1 MIGNKLTN
9 LRCILGEKEF
19 VQLKASKNQIQY
31 LSVDDFKTVKSI
43 QNIELQENEIREIDT
58 NTFITLRK
66 KLKKLDLSS
75 NSISSLNGCVRYLSH
90 LRLLNLTNNKIEVT
104 IFLLIF
110 YFRILFLL
118 DYASYAYINN
128 IR

>member
-19 VQLKASKNQIQY
+19 VHLKASKNQIQY
-31 LSVDDFKTVKSI
+31 LSNDDFKTVKSI

-66 KLKKLDLSS
+66 NLKKLDLSS

-90 LRLLNLTNNKIEVT
+90 LRWLNLTNNKIEVKFFSLN
-104 IFLLIF
+104 FLF
-110 YFRILFLL
+110 QDTFLVRL
-118 DYASYAYINN
+118 CFLCLYK
-128 IR
+128 